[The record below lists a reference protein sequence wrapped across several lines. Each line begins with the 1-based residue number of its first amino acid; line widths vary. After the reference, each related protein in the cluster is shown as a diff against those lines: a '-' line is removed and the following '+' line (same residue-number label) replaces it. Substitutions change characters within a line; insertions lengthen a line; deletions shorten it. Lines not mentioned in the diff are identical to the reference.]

1 MNEIITKYSNLKS
14 TKLLNLAIGKLNI
27 IFYILIIHI
36 NIYYNYKMNC
46 QKNID
51 DDEYDKEMQKL
62 YDNLK
67 KNLIES
73 GDIATET
80 LSNLHG
86 QGEDIKKIDDGI
98 DVTDVNVKKSET
110 ILKNI
115 SFMKNMFGFFTKSK
129 KKRNKKSKVLNVS
142 TQNSDNLIKTQKSL
156 VVEDRFE
163 IRDIRKI
170 TNETKKMREDIDE
183 ITHLA
188 RRLTIMSEEM
198 NTELEVQNKFLGKVT
213 DKMDDTNYKVK
224 KLDKTIRRI

>member
-1 MNEIITKYSNLKS
+1 
-14 TKLLNLAIGKLNI
+14 
-27 IFYILIIHI
+27 
-36 NIYYNYKMNC
+36 MNC

-51 DDEYDKEMQKL
+51 DDEYDKQMQKL

-80 LSNLHG
+80 LSNLHM
-86 QGEDIKKIDDGI
+86 QGEDIKKIDDGV

-115 SFMKNMFGFFTKSK
+115 SFMRNMFGFFTKSK
-129 KKRNKKSKVLNVS
+129 KRRNKKSKVLNES
-142 TQNSDNLIKTQKSL
+142 TPNSDNLIKVQKSL
-156 VVEDRFE
+156 VLKDTFE
-163 IRDIRKI
+163 VRDIGKI
-170 TNETKKMREDIDE
+170 TNETKKLREDIDE

-198 NTELEVQNKFLGKVT
+198 NTELECQNEFLGKVT

-224 KLDKTIRRI
+224 RLNKTIRRI

>member
-1 MNEIITKYSNLKS
+1 
-14 TKLLNLAIGKLNI
+14 
-27 IFYILIIHI
+27 
-36 NIYYNYKMNC
+36 MNC

-51 DDEYDKEMQKL
+51 DDEYDKEMQEL

-86 QGEDIKKIDDGI
+86 QGENIKKIDNGI
-98 DVTDVNVKKSET
+98 DETDVNVKKSET

-115 SFMKNMFGFFTKSK
+115 SFMKNMFGYFTRSK
-129 KKRNKKSKVLNVS
+129 KKRDKKSKVLNVS
-142 TQNSDNLIKTQKSL
+142 TQNSDNLIRTKKSL

-163 IRDIRKI
+163 VRDIRKI

-198 NTELEVQNKFLGKVT
+198 NSELEVQNEFLGKVT
-213 DKMDDTNYKVK
+213 DKLDDTNYKVK
-224 KLDKTIRRI
+224 RLNKTIRRI

>member
-1 MNEIITKYSNLKS
+1 
-14 TKLLNLAIGKLNI
+14 
-27 IFYILIIHI
+27 
-36 NIYYNYKMNC
+36 MNC

-51 DDEYDKEMQKL
+51 NDEYDKEMQEL

-73 GDIATET
+73 GDIATDT
-80 LSNLHG
+80 LSNLHI
-86 QGEDIKKIDDGI
+86 QGEDIKKIDDGV

-115 SFMKNMFGFFTKSK
+115 SFMRNMFGFFTKSK
-129 KKRNKKSKVLNVS
+129 KKRRNKKSKVLNES
-142 TQNSDNLIKTQKSL
+142 TPNSDNLIKVQKSL
-156 VVEDRFE
+156 VVKDTFE
-163 IRDIRKI
+163 VRDIRKI
-170 TNETKKMREDIDE
+170 TNETKKLREDIDE

-198 NTELEVQNKFLGKVT
+198 NTELECQNEFLGKVT

-224 KLDKTIRRI
+224 RLNKMIRRI